1 MVRPIYGQ
9 RALIGLDSIQSLKK
23 PAQRAVDWW
32 NRLVFIAYM
41 PRRALIGLDL
51 KKSMRTSAQPDAER
65 DVDWRNRL
73 VFVGYMPRRA
83 VIGLTPRRL

>member
-1 MVRPIYGQ
+1 MVHPIYRQ
-9 RALIGLDSIQSLKK
+9 RVPIGLVSIQSLKT
-23 PAQRAVDWW
+23 PAQRAVDWR

-41 PRRALIGLDL
+41 PRRALIGLDCD
-51 KKSMRTSAQPDAER
+51 KSMKTSAQPDVER

-83 VIGLTPRRL
+83 VIGPTRRRL